1 MLGTT
6 ALNNLACLTSLLISS
21 IASTQFS
28 LWTSSR
34 TWPATSKI
42 PRPGKL
48 INTRHSET
56 HHIVFAAASN
66 FRLLL
71 CSHSPNASMAAF
83 TRGLRST
90 VSCSFL
96 SCRKTG
102 NAGVMAEGKQRFTE
116 YKQDKADGSV
126 NWAQE
131 GKDAMKDWKPQV
143 CAACYGEMCCNCT
156 VHRLDPLC
164 DNAGRRSTCST
175 SVIEYTP
182 VSQLRE
188 CS

>member
-1 MLGTT
+1 
-6 ALNNLACLTSLLISS
+6 
-21 IASTQFS
+21 
-28 LWTSSR
+28 
-34 TWPATSKI
+34 
-42 PRPGKL
+42 
-48 INTRHSET
+48 
-56 HHIVFAAASN
+56 
-66 FRLLL
+66 
-71 CSHSPNASMAAF
+71 
-83 TRGLRST
+83 

-156 VHRLDPLC
+156 VHRLDSLC